1 MFSTAI
7 SVWDHR
13 ILLDFLFYEYS
24 INRYVDY
31 CSNIIRHI
39 S

>member
-13 ILLDFLFYEYS
+13 ILLDFLLYQY
-24 INRYVDY
+24 
-31 CSNIIRHI
+31 NIIDTLI
-39 S
+39 MFQTSFVI

>member
-13 ILLDFLFYEYS
+13 ILLDFLLYEYS
-24 INRYVDY
+24 IIDIL
-31 CSNIIRHI
+31 IIVQTSFVI
-39 S
+39 